1 MPRAASVPCSREFF
15 ARGGNS
21 ADRVQRL
28 RLFAGDHP
36 SGRTEQHARRI
47 PPNPHQREPAPF
59 ASSQEHFQLRQPLAG
74 DHPARICHRSAAL
87 VFSWTG
93 SVFALAG
100 NSLGLPFL
108 CLNCSGSGTGQ
119 AQRVILT
126 SLFTARPDGFPCGP
140 GRQLMEHIRLSP
152 AARRAQA
159 SRAKGFWRTN
169 HDKKKGVAGTSPQKG
184 GVGDRGADQGEVL
197 PTILLKWPAIG
208 RTIKQEES
216 HAQCRI

>member
-1 MPRAASVPCSREFF
+1 MSKTDVIDARAASVPCSREFF

-169 HDKKKGVAGTSPQKG
+169 HDKKRALRGPPRRRVASATAAPTRGKFFPQ
-184 GVGDRGADQGEVL
+184 
-197 PTILLKWPAIG
+197 
-208 RTIKQEES
+208 S
-216 HAQCRI
+216 S